1 MIRARFGKTAAGR
14 LLLGAGALALLV
26 PAIAGCEAG
35 NGAPTLE
42 FHAASAGTQTVVNG
56 IRITNVFVLGAPSGA
71 SLPAGSSA
79 SLFLSLFNDGAT
91 SDTLQ
96 SVTAAGT
103 AASVTLD
110 GGTVPLP
117 SETPVNL
124 TGPQPSAVLNN
135 LSAPLSSGGYV
146 AVTLQFK
153 NAGPVTLQVPVEP
166 QSYYWSTYSPAPSA
180 AGAARRPP
188 PRGPPWRRTRRRRR
202 ARRHRDASREQ
213 SAETAVARRPDFWS
227 GRRAS
232 SAYGADP
239 AGSISR
245 PTRTCTRARA
255 R

>member
-1 MIRARFGKTAAGR
+1 VIRARFGKTAAGR
-14 LLLGAGALALLV
+14 LLLGAGALALLA

-42 FHAASAGTQTVVNG
+42 FHAASSGAQTVVNG

-79 SLFLSLFNDGAT
+79 SLFLSLFNDGAAA
-91 SDTLQ
+91 DTLQ
-96 SVTAAGT
+96 SVSAAGA

-166 QSYYWSTYSPAPSA
+166 QAYYWSTYSPAPSA
-180 AGAARRPP
+180 P
-188 PRGPPWRRTRRRRR
+188 
-202 ARRHRDASREQ
+202 AS
-213 SAETAVARRPDFWS
+213 AP
-227 GRRAS
+227 AS
-232 SAYGADP
+232 SP
-239 AGSISR
+239 AATPGTTVAPNSTVTPSAT
-245 PTRTCTRARA
+245 PT
-255 R
+255 

>member
-35 NGAPTLE
+35 NGAPTRE
-42 FHAASAGTQTVVNG
+42 FHAASAGAQTVVNG

-91 SDTLQ
+91 ADTLVSASAAGAS
-96 SVTAAGT
+96 SVTVNGAPVA
-103 AASVTLD
+103 
-110 GGTVPLP
+110 LP
-117 SETPVNL
+117 SEIPVNL

-135 LSAPLSSGGYV
+135 LSAPLDSGGYV
-146 AVTLQFK
+146 KVTLQFK

-180 AGAARRPP
+180 P
-188 PRGPPWRRTRRRRR
+188 
-202 ARRHRDASREQ
+202 
-213 SAETAVARRPDFWS
+213 
-227 GRRAS
+227 AS
-232 SAYGADP
+232 SP
-239 AGSISR
+239 ASSPAASPGTTVAPNSTVTPSAT
-245 PTRTCTRARA
+245 PT
-255 R
+255 